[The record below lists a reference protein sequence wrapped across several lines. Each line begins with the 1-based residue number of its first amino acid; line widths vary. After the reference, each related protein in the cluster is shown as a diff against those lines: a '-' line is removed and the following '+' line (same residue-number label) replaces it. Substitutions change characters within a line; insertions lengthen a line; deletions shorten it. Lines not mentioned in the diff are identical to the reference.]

1 MYTASQTLYLL
12 SRMKKGT
19 LSKDHWPMTLFRAD
33 SSYARSGDLQGIKLF
48 EPPIGHLLVE
58 QEMNEAVM
66 TMLCRT
72 LSAGFV
78 TLPLRGLTS
87 V

>member
-12 SRMKKGT
+12 SRMEKRT

-33 SSYARSGDLQGIKLF
+33 SSYAGSCGLQGIKLF
-48 EPPIGHLLVE
+48 EPPIGHLWVE

-66 TMLCRT
+66 TMFCRT
-72 LSAGFV
+72 LSADFV